1 MRGPVYAVRR
11 LVYPPKLTLGRY
23 HTRPTLPN
31 AHITDLIARA
41 FREPLADLPA
51 WRALS
56 ARVRPQIRRRTDA
69 ECDRRLGALAGPA
82 DRAEA
87 LDLVWRRLIADRGQA
102 LTRCA
107 ADDDFDGALDDT
119 VLDLLGDV
127 LAVLDRRLV
136 QRWRAG
142 DTRAGNHLARRLRA
156 VVYAR
161 VHRVLG
167 RCGWGGTDVDD
178 AAQDAW
184 LQVTRALDGWH
195 PNGGTSLENWV
206 GVATERAVRTRL
218 RDAGRQKRGRD
229 RIHRSLDEAVAV
241 ASRGL
246 GPEEA
251 TRMSYAVE
259 AIDAAARDALSDR
272 SLRMAY
278 ALLEG
283 RPVAEVA
290 EAFGVTPNQVYKARS
305 ALKKVGTRVARAE

>member
-1 MRGPVYAVRR
+1 M
-11 LVYPPKLTLGRY
+11 
-23 HTRPTLPN
+23 PN
-31 AHITDLIARA
+31 AHISDLVARA
-41 FREPLADLPA
+41 FCAPLADFTA

-56 ARVRPQIRRRTDA
+56 TQVRPRVRRRTDA
-69 ECDRRLGALAGPA
+69 ECARRLGAVAGPA

-87 LDLVWRRLIADRGQA
+87 LDLVWRRLLADRGRLLA
-102 LTRCA
+102 GCA
-107 ADDDFDGALDDT
+107 ASDDFEAALDD
-119 VLDLLGDV
+119 LILELIGEV

-161 VHRVLG
+161 VHRTLG
-167 RCGWGGTDVDD
+167 RRGWGEADVDD

-195 PNGGTSLENWV
+195 PDGGASLENWV
-206 GVATERAVRTRL
+206 GVATERAVRSRM

-229 RIHRSLDEAVAV
+229 RIHRSLDDAAGV
-241 ASRGL
+241 ASAAL

-251 TRMSYAVE
+251 TRMAYAID
-259 AIDAAARDALSDR
+259 AIDAAARDALSER
-272 SLRMAY
+272 TREMAY

-283 RPVAEVA
+283 RSVAEVA
-290 EAFGVTPNQVYKARS
+290 EAFGVAANQVYKARS
-305 ALKKVGTRVARAE
+305 ALKKVGARVARGE

>member
-1 MRGPVYAVRR
+1 MASS
-11 LVYPPKLTLGRY
+11 TLPAYIIGRY
-23 HTRPTLPN
+23 HTRPTLP
-31 AHITDLIARA
+31 TDPISDLVERA
-41 FREPLADLPA
+41 FREPLADFSA

-56 ARVRPQIRRRTDA
+56 ARVRPRVRRRTDA
-69 ECDRRLGALAGPA
+69 ECDRRLGAVAGSA

-87 LDLVWRRLIADRGQA
+87 LDLIWRRLIADGGRLLA
-102 LTRCA
+102 CCA
-107 ADDDFDGALDDT
+107 ARDDFDAALDDA
-119 VLDLLGDV
+119 VLDLLGAA

-136 QRWRAG
+136 QRWQAG
-142 DTRAGNHLARRLRA
+142 DARAGNHLARRLRA

-167 RCGWGGTDVDD
+167 RRGWGSADVDD

-184 LQVTRALDGWH
+184 LQVTRAIESWH
-195 PNGGTSLENWV
+195 PDGGTSLENWV
-206 GVATERAVRTRL
+206 GMATERAARTRL

-229 RIHRSLDEAVAV
+229 RIHRSLDDAAAV
-241 ASRGL
+241 ASAGP

-251 TRMSYAVE
+251 MRMSFAVE

-290 EAFGVTPNQVYKARS
+290 EAFGVAANQVYKARS
-305 ALKKVGTRVARAE
+305 ALKKVSTRVARAE